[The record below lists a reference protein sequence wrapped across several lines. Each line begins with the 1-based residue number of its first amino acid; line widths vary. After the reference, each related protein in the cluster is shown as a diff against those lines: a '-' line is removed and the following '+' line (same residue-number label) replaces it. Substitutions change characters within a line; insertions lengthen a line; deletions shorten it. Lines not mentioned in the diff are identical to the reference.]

1 MKEAEQVCKDIL
13 NLLRKS
19 GIVTKVQ
26 DFCRNNPDYWGDT
39 TDGQDKISGC
49 SISIACVNKEH
60 AIPNAV
66 PFMSVSIGT
75 SVGKLIE
82 VSDHTLTT
90 YSNHDI
96 TFNFWQGKDIKHTK
110 RVPETEVYHD

>member
-13 NLLRKS
+13 KLLRKS

-39 TDGQDKISGC
+39 TDGQNKISGC
-49 SISIACVNKEH
+49 TISIACVNQEH

-66 PFMSVSIGT
+66 PFISVNVGT
-75 SVGKLIE
+75 SVGKLVE
-82 VSDHTLTT
+82 VSDHTLTA
-90 YSNHDI
+90 YSNHEV
-96 TFNFWQGKDIKHTK
+96 TFNFWQNHDVKHTK
-110 RVPETEVYHD
+110 RVPVSEVYHD